1 MGLAEYQALLLS
13 YLELS
18 IDERILKSI
27 AMIDR
32 LFMNKVKDIP
42 NIDMSFLGLGGSSSN
57 IRGSLVVDYC
67 GVQFEFHYVFTDLT
81 KNVTIYAEGKRF
93 QVSCGGNVP
102 LFFIDCRELTDQEL
116 ELTLIEVLCL

>member
-42 NIDMSFLGLGGSSSN
+42 NIDMSFLGLG
-57 IRGSLVVDYC
+57 GSLVVDYC